1 MGQGGRILDETGG
14 TVYNVFPGGR
24 PRGRSIGWEAL
35 HTDNLI
41 FSLNATVPVFLLM
54 VLGYL
59 LHGKK
64 WLLDTGFADKMNT
77 FVFQL
82 ALPVQIFESL
92 ITADFR
98 EVWDGGAVLFCLV
111 VTALSILIMMGL
123 ALTRKKPLRAEFIQ
137 AGYRSSQALLG
148 AALMQ
153 NLYGHNGPLAL
164 IIIGSVPL
172 YNAAAV
178 LLLTLL
184 SPTGGRLDR
193 AAVGRALGGIARNPI
208 ILAIAAGAVWSV
220 LEIPMPAMLG
230 RAVASLG
237 ATATP
242 LGLLALGASI
252 DLKKAAALWRPT
264 LTCSL
269 FKLVLFAAM
278 FLPAAIF
285 LGYRGELLVAIL
297 VMLGSPTTV
306 SSFTM
311 ARSMGH
317 DGTLSAGAVMMTT
330 VCSAFTFTLW
340 LYLLRVL
347 GFI

>member
-1 MGQGGRILDETGG
+1 M
-14 TVYNVFPGGR
+14 
-24 PRGRSIGWEAL
+24 A
-35 HTDNLI
+35 
-41 FSLNATVPVFLLM
+41 
-54 VLGYL
+54 LGYL
-59 LHGKK
+59 LHGRTR
-64 WLLDTGFADKMNT
+64 LLSAEFADKMNT
-77 FVFQL
+77 FVFEL

-92 ITADFR
+92 VTAHFQ
-98 EVWDGGAVLFCLV
+98 EVWNGGAVLFCLA
-111 VTALSILIMMGL
+111 VTALSILIMMGVS
-123 ALTRKKPLRAEFIQ
+123 LTQKQPLRAEFVQ

-153 NLYGHNGPLAL
+153 NIYGHNGPLAL

-172 YNAAAV
+172 YNVAAV

-184 SPTGGRLDR
+184 SPEGGRLDR
-193 AAVGRALGGIARNPI
+193 RTLGRALRGIVTNPI
-208 ILAIAAGAVWSV
+208 ILAIAAGVAWSL
-220 LEIPMPAMLG
+220 LELPLPDMLG
-230 RAVASLG
+230 KAASSLG

-242 LGLLALGASI
+242 MGLLALGASI

-264 LTCSL
+264 LLCTL
-269 FKLVLFAAM
+269 FKLVLFAAA
-278 FLPAAIF
+278 FLPAAVQ

-306 SSFTM
+306 SCFTM

-317 DGTLSAGAVMMTT
+317 DGTLSAGVVMMTT

>member
-1 MGQGGRILDETGG
+1 MDCFDG
-14 TVYNVFPGGR
+14 
-24 PRGRSIGWEAL
+24 EAF

-59 LHGKK
+59 LHGRTR
-64 WLLDTGFADKMNT
+64 LLSTEFADNLNT

-92 ITADFR
+92 ITADFQ
-98 EVWDGGAVLFCLV
+98 EVWDGGAVLFCLM
-111 VTALSILIMMGL
+111 VTALSILITML
-123 ALTRKKPLRAEFIQ
+123 ASLTQKKPLRAEFIQ

-153 NLYGHNGPLAL
+153 NIYGHNGPLAL

-172 YNAAAV
+172 YNVAAV

-184 SPTGGRLDR
+184 SPEGGRLDR
-193 AAVGRALGGIARNPI
+193 RTLGRALWGIAKNPI
-208 ILAIAAGAVWSV
+208 ILAIAAGVVWSL
-220 LEIPMPAMLG
+220 LEIPMPGMLG
-230 RAVASLG
+230 KAVSNLG
-237 ATATP
+237 ATSTP

-252 DLKKAAALWRPT
+252 DLKKAVALWRPT
-264 LTCSL
+264 LVCTL
-269 FKLVLFAAM
+269 FKLVLFAAA
-278 FLPAAIF
+278 FLPAAVL
-285 LGYRGELLVAIL
+285 LGYRGELLVTIV
-297 VMLGSPTTV
+297 VMVPSPTTV

-317 DGTLSAGAVMMTT
+317 DGTLSAGVVMMTT
-330 VCSAFTFTLW
+330 LCSAFTFTAW
-340 LYLLRVL
+340 LYLLRLL
-347 GFI
+347 GFV

>member
-1 MGQGGRILDETGG
+1 M
-14 TVYNVFPGGR
+14 
-24 PRGRSIGWEAL
+24 A
-35 HTDNLI
+35 
-41 FSLNATVPVFLLM
+41 
-54 VLGYL
+54 LGYL
-59 LHGKK
+59 LHGRTR
-64 WLLDTGFADKMNT
+64 LLSAEFADKMNT
-77 FVFQL
+77 FVFEL

-92 ITADFR
+92 VTAHFQ
-98 EVWDGGAVLFCLV
+98 EVWNGGAVLFCLA
-111 VTALSILIMMGL
+111 VTALSILIMMGV
-123 ALTRKKPLRAEFIQ
+123 ALTQKQPLRAEFVQ

-153 NLYGHNGPLAL
+153 NIYGHNGPLAL

-172 YNAAAV
+172 YNVAAV

-184 SPTGGRLDR
+184 SPEGGRLDR
-193 AAVGRALGGIARNPI
+193 RTLGRALRGIVTNPI
-208 ILAIAAGAVWSV
+208 ILAIAAGVAWSL
-220 LEIPMPAMLG
+220 LELPLPDMLG
-230 RAVASLG
+230 KAASSLG

-242 LGLLALGASI
+242 MGLLALGASI

-264 LTCSL
+264 LLCTL
-269 FKLVLFAAM
+269 FKLVLFAAA
-278 FLPAAIF
+278 FLPAAVQ

-306 SSFTM
+306 SCFTM

-317 DGTLSAGAVMMTT
+317 DGTLSAGVVMMTT